1 MKPPYPGQWFL
12 SLVNWYSVN
21 QFKKQKQNKKNHQQ
35 QKKKTLTVAE
45 QNPFY

>member
-21 QFKKQKQNKKNHQQ
+21 QFKKQNKKNHQQ